1 MRPWPC
7 DMVLV
12 GEDPWELASK
22 ERHVN
27 DRLMVDG
34 SQLQEQE
41 RSPPDLEIDYLL
53 GPEF

>member
-1 MRPWPC
+1 
-7 DMVLV
+7 MVLV
-12 GEDPWELASK
+12 REDPWELANK
-22 ERHVN
+22 GAIGTEVN

-41 RSPPDLEIDYLL
+41 RSPPDLEIDHLP